1 MPSSKL
7 PRTSSCRKA
16 DLLSNFSV
24 LSEAMRP
31 CKRCVSRNLTC
42 LLGESSEKCIECV
55 SSGKSCNLAIPPSK
69 LRRVYKERIRV
80 RNKVR
85 EVKAKLYRIETR
97 LRNLENEEEGLV
109 NSEWSVIQS
118 LEDDKA
124 RKTEEKSKEPKD
136 SDLPFDVLAENF
148 HLPDTDWSPFAFG
161 PLDLS
166 VPAGP
171 VDENAGVSSCSLQGA
186 P

>member
-1 MPSSKL
+1 
-7 PRTSSCRKA
+7 
-16 DLLSNFSV
+16 
-24 LSEAMRP
+24 MRP
-31 CKRCVSRNLTC
+31 CKRCASRNLTC

-55 SSGKSCNLAIPPSK
+55 SSGKSCDLVIPPSK
-69 LRRVYKERIRV
+69 LRRVHKERIRV
-80 RNKVR
+80 RNEVR
-85 EVKAKLYRIETR
+85 EVKAKLYRMETR
-97 LRNLENEEEGLV
+97 LRDLENEEEGLV

-118 LEDDKA
+118 LEDDEV
-124 RKTEEKSKEPKD
+124 RKTDEKSKEPED

-171 VDENAGVSSCSLQGA
+171 VGENVGVSSCSSQGA